1 MQVAVDERLRVV
13 HKFKLDLG
21 DGQLERLVLV
31 ELLLHEV
38 GNGREDVVAVVAV
51 VIRLGQH
58 QILGDFAQLGVDK
71 ALDHGLLFLVLHGHV
86 GGLEQGVDHVGRNI
100 LRKARE
106 GFMAHERI
114 AHQGVVG
121 KIFHRAGAHHGI
133 IAIDFGHQTGRV
145 LVLNLENFAL
155 DAVPVGGYLHLC
167 GNAKRHAG
175 LLNDDGLAGGFL
187 DDAEDVVQVA
197 VADFFDGQHGFRR
210 EEIGVLGLDVFD
222 DVGFLHQKIGVE
234 TRHNAGLP
242 FYLVFIVSKGAI
254 IGTRCSGNPWGRS
267 RAGRAV
273 PPTWGAASA
282 RWKNSGWGSR
292 C

>member
-13 HKFKLDLG
+13 HKLKLDLG

-114 AHQGVVG
+114 AHQGVVR

-145 LVLNLENFAL
+145 LILNLENFAL
-155 DAVPVGGYLHLC
+155 DAVPIGGYLHLG

-175 LLNDDGLAGGFL
+175 LLNDDGFACGRL
-187 DDAEDVVQVA
+187 DDA
-197 VADFFDGQHGFRR
+197 
-210 EEIGVLGLDVFD
+210 
-222 DVGFLHQKIGVE
+222 
-234 TRHNAGLP
+234 
-242 FYLVFIVSKGAI
+242 
-254 IGTRCSGNPWGRS
+254 
-267 RAGRAV
+267 
-273 PPTWGAASA
+273 
-282 RWKNSGWGSR
+282 
-292 C
+292 